1 MNVTQ
6 HCLGDQL
13 AQRSA
18 SSVVFRKRD
27 RSAKTARTD
36 RLKLP
41 NKMIEISPDTV
52 AQLLYL
58 VHDDPEELEEALGEL
73 RPPDIAESLR
83 QLPPEAAAKVMASLP
98 FELAVQVFDEPE
110 LTRHRCD
117 IIQHIDPARV
127 GPLIE
132 AMSADQQADLFR
144 EVPLENRPRLLATVS
159 DSTRSAMKKLLEYSP
174 STAGG
179 IMTTEFVSV
188 PSDWTVDQ
196 SLRLISEVGGRKETV
211 YAIYVVDQETQQLVH
226 VVSLRELLTV
236 PRDENVLEVGSR
248 RAPLTVAPTTDREDA
263 ARLISK
269 YNLLAVPV
277 VNEHRKLL
285 GIVTVDDV
293 IDTLVEEQTE
303 DVQRFG
309 GMEALDAPYM
319 EIGFLD
325 MIKKRAG
332 WLCALF
338 LSEMLTATAMQRF
351 QGEIEHAA
359 VLAMFIP
366 LVMSSGGNSGSQAT
380 SLVIR
385 ALALQE
391 MRLRD
396 WWRIAIRELPTG
408 LVLGGILGVIGYT
421 RIMLWQEIHIFNY
434 GPHYKAL
441 AFTVGMALVGIVAF
455 GSLAGSMLPFLLKR
469 IGFDP
474 ASASAPFVATLVDVT
489 GLVIYFSVAFIV
501 LHGTLL

>member
-1 MNVTQ
+1 
-6 HCLGDQL
+6 
-13 AQRSA
+13 
-18 SSVVFRKRD
+18 
-27 RSAKTARTD
+27 
-36 RLKLP
+36 
-41 NKMIEISPDTV
+41 MIEIPPHTV

-58 VHDDPEELEEALGEL
+58 VHTDPEELQEALGEL
-73 RPPDIAESLR
+73 RPADIAEALR
-83 QLPPEAAAKVMASLP
+83 ELPPEAAAKVMASLP
-98 FELAVQVFDEPE
+98 FELAVQVFDDPE
-110 LTRHRCD
+110 LTRHRCA
-117 IIQHIDPARV
+117 IIQRIEPRKV

-144 EVPLENRPRLLATVS
+144 EVPPEERPALLRTVS
-159 DSTRSAMKKLLEYSP
+159 EATRGTLEGLLRYPPE
-174 STAGG
+174 TAGG
-179 IMTTEFVSV
+179 IMTTEYVSIG
-188 PSDWTVDQ
+188 PSWDVARAL
-196 SLRLISEVGGRKETV
+196 SLIAEVGGRKETV
-211 YAIYVVDQETQQLVH
+211 YAIYIVDPDTQELVH
-226 VVSLRELLTV
+226 VVSLRELMTAA
-236 PRDENVLEVGSR
+236 REDNVLEVGSR
-248 RAPLTVAPTTDREDA
+248 RSPLTVSPETDREEA

-269 YNLLAVPV
+269 YNLLAIPV
-277 VNEHRKLL
+277 VDDERRML

-293 IDTLVEEQTE
+293 LDALVEETTE

-319 EIGFLD
+319 EIGFGE

-351 QGEIEHAA
+351 QGEIERAA

-391 MRLRD
+391 VRLRD
-396 WWRIAIRELPTG
+396 WWRIAVRELPTG
-408 LVLGGILGVIGYT
+408 LVLGAILGVIGFT
-421 RIMLWQEIHIFNY
+421 RIVLWQQIGIFSY
-434 GPHYKAL
+434 GPHYFLL
-441 AFTVGMALVGIVAF
+441 AIAVGLALVGIVAF

-489 GLVIYFSVAFIV
+489 GLVIYFSVAFMI